1 MNTSEIRKEANALL
15 TSAET
20 SLTDGNVEEF
30 ERQIADA
37 QSKMA
42 DADKIDQAQSQLKT
56 LKGDFN
62 KPLNSVPVADKDV
75 AVYDPNDSTSRTKAS
90 YKPAS
95 WVKGLPAMAQPLW
108 VQEKM
113 GVTEKEQADFQTDTF
128 IKWMRSP
135 SDDVFWKTASLDE
148 VKAMQE
154 DTDAEGGFFVPE
166 QFINQTIHDPGV
178 PGSQLRPLSTVIRVS
193 SKDGYV
199 PTMGS
204 ASWAAIAEEAAFSDQ
219 TPTVGQVAF
228 SIEKSGGLVK
238 VTRELLDDSAI
249 NLPALLT
256 QIFQESAGRFEDVG
270 IISGNN
276 TTQYAG
282 IMSDSDVAFY
292 TMANATSVVAAD
304 LVGTYYALNAQ
315 FRANGT
321 WVMKSAIAS
330 LINQIN
336 LTGNG
341 VTGVPNITAAPSDF
355 IMGRPNVTTDV
366 VSGLGAT
373 ITSTEKIAIFGDFK
387 NYYIFDRVGFTIRR
401 NDSLYMGNDQVGFF
415 ATRRGDGQV
424 GLADAFKISR
434 AA

>member
-1 MNTSEIRKEANALL
+1 MSTKDIRQEANALL
-15 TSAET
+15 VNAET
-20 SLTDGNVEEF
+20 SLSEGNVEAF
-30 ERQIADA
+30 EKQIVDA
-37 QSKMA
+37 QAKMEE
-42 DADKIDQAQSQLKT
+42 ADKIDTAASQLKA

-62 KPLNSVPVADKDV
+62 KPLNSVPIASNDV
-75 AVYDPNDSTSRTKAS
+75 AVHDPNDNTARTKAS

-95 WVKGLPAMAQPLW
+95 WVKGMPAMSQPLW
-108 VQEKM
+108 VQEIM
-113 GVTEKEQADFQTDTF
+113 GITEKEEAQFQTDTF
-128 IKWMRSP
+128 TKWLRSP
-135 SDDVFWKTASLDE
+135 SDDVFWKTATAQE

-154 DTDAEGGFFVPE
+154 ETDAEGGFFVPE
-166 QFINQTIHDPGV
+166 QFISQPIHDPGV
-178 PGSQLRPLSTVIRVS
+178 PGSQLRPLCTVIRVS

-204 ASWAAIAEEAAFSDQ
+204 ATWAAIAEEAAFSDQ

-238 VTRELLDDSAI
+238 VTRELLDDSAV

-270 IISGNN
+270 IISGND
-276 TTQYAG
+276 TTQYGG
-282 IMSDSDVAFY
+282 IMSDGDVEFY

-304 LVGTYYALNAQ
+304 LVGTFYKLNAQ

-355 IMGRPNVTTDV
+355 ILGRPNVTTDV

-373 ITSTEKIAIFGDFK
+373 ITSTEKIGIFGDFR

-401 NDSLYMGNDQVGFF
+401 NDSLYMGNDQIGFF

-424 GLADAFKISR
+424 GLSDAFKIPR

>member
-1 MNTSEIRKEANALL
+1 MSTKDIRQEANALL
-15 TSAET
+15 VNAET
-20 SLTDGNVEEF
+20 SLSEGNVEAF
-30 ERQIADA
+30 ETQIVEA
-37 QSKMA
+37 QAKMEE
-42 DADKIDQAQSQLKT
+42 ADKIDTAASQLKA

-62 KPLNSVPVADKDV
+62 KPLNSVPIASNDV
-75 AVYDPNDSTSRTKAS
+75 AVHDPNDNTARTKAS

-95 WVKGLPAMAQPLW
+95 WVKGMPAMSQPLW
-108 VQEKM
+108 VQEIM
-113 GVTEKEQADFQTDTF
+113 GITEKEEAQFQTDTF
-128 IKWMRSP
+128 TKWLRSP
-135 SDDVFWKTASLDE
+135 SDDVFWKTATAQE

-154 DTDAEGGFFVPE
+154 ETDAEGGFFVPE
-166 QFINQTIHDPGV
+166 QFISQTIHDPGV
-178 PGSQLRPLSTVIRVS
+178 PGSQLRPLCTVIRVS

-204 ASWAAIAEEAAFSDQ
+204 ATWAAIAEEAAFSDQ

-238 VTRELLDDSAI
+238 VTRELLDDSAV

-270 IISGNN
+270 IISGND
-276 TTQYAG
+276 TTQYGG
-282 IMSDSDVAFY
+282 IMSDGDVEFY

-304 LVGTYYALNAQ
+304 LVGTFYKLNAQ

-355 IMGRPNVTTDV
+355 ILGRPNVTTDV
-366 VSGLGAT
+366 VSGLGAP
-373 ITSTEKIAIFGDFK
+373 ITSTEKCAIFGDFR

-401 NDSLYMGNDQVGFF
+401 NDSLYMGNDQIGFF

-424 GLADAFKISR
+424 GLSDAFKIPR